1 VGTLDQ
7 NLLARLS
14 EGDKEAFRKL
24 FERLYA
30 GAVQRAVFYIL
41 DRQAAEDIAQD
52 AFAHIWDNRRKI
64 NEITNIEAYLARWIR
79 NSSLN
84 HLKHSKVVN
93 HHRHA
98 SLVSEAST
106 EGTDP
111 ETYYRAI
118 DELIRAMPQ
127 KRREVLSLSVYHS
140 KSNAEIAEITG
151 TSINTV
157 KDHIKAAYAYLRQRS
172 AHIPYP

>member
-1 VGTLDQ
+1 MVILDRTL
-7 NLLARLS
+7 LTRLS
-14 EGDKEAFRKL
+14 EGDTEAFRKL

-64 NEITNIEAYLARWIR
+64 NDIKNFEAYLARWIR
-79 NSSLN
+79 NSCLN
-84 HLKHSKVVN
+84 YLKHSKVVN

-98 SLVSEAST
+98 SLISEAST
-106 EGTDP
+106 VETDP
-111 ETYYRAI
+111 EIYYRAI
-118 DELIRAMPQ
+118 DELIRSMPE
-127 KRREVLSLSVYHS
+127 KRREVFCLSIYYS
-140 KSNAEIAEITG
+140 KSNAEIATITG
-151 TSINTV
+151 TSVNTV

-172 AHIPYP
+172 VYIPYP